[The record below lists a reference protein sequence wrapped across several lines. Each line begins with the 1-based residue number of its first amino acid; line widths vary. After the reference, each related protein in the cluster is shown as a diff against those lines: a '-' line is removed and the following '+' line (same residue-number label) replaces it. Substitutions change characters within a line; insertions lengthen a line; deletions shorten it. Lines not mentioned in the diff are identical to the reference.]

1 MNISLDQFRPIW
13 WEIRENWSKICVF
26 TYGSIDSIVLDR
38 KSPFMMKIIIFW
50 LISTNLVGYWRK
62 LVKKFVF
69 SDMLQ
74 LIRFFKIEKIHY
86 DENEHFFQL
95 ILLERISRQRW
106 SDLVSYDLNN
116 SIIFWLMVDW
126 TAASGALRLMINE
139 VNWMIVFDWNSRS
152 QGSLSRLEQDGADG
166 EASLSKMDIV
176 LSFTLEVLELNL
188 IIHLLC
194 WFILRGT

>member
-1 MNISLDQFRPIW
+1 MNI
-13 WEIRENWSKICVF
+13 
-26 TYGSIDSIVLDR
+26 
-38 KSPFMMKIIIFW
+38 
-50 LISTNLVGYWRK
+50 
-62 LVKKFVF
+62 
-69 SDMLQ
+69 
-74 LIRFFKIEKIHY
+74 
-86 DENEHFFQL
+86 FFQL

-116 SIIFWLMVDW
+116 SIVFWLMVDW

-188 IIHLLC
+188 IIHRLC